1 MARREVPLGLGGIA
15 VPLGSHIASF
25 YRNLSELRRI
35 AVPFIQKGL
44 EQGDRCICVVH
55 EETRDGLQGSLQDQG
70 VDVEAALES
79 GQLGILTAEET
90 YLSPGYFNPE
100 KMLEF
105 YESALR
111 TAIEEGYRVIRATG
125 EMAWALEERPGV
137 GQLVEY
143 EAKLN
148 RMLATYPQVTLCLY
162 NLTRFRGDTVMDVLK
177 VHPVCIVGDALIY
190 NHFYIP
196 PDEFLRQLEAQTD

>member
-35 AVPFIQKGL
+35 AVPFILKGL
-44 EQGDRCICVVH
+44 EQGDRCICVVY

-79 GQLGILTAEET
+79 GQLSILTAEET

>member
-44 EQGDRCICVVH
+44 EQGDRCICVVY

-70 VDVEAALES
+70 VDAEAALES
-79 GQLGILTAEET
+79 GQLSILTAEET

-105 YESALR
+105 YESALLG
-111 TAIEEGYRVIRATG
+111 AIERGHRVIRISA
-125 EMAWALEERPGV
+125 EMTWALQKRPGV
-137 GQLVEY
+137 ERLMEY
-143 EAKLN
+143 EAKLHK
-148 RMLATYPQVTLCLY
+148 MLVTHPHITMCQY
-162 NLTRFRGDTVMDVLK
+162 NLTRFRGDMIMDALK
-177 VHPVCIVGDALIY
+177 VHPLCIVGGLLIA